1 CIDSTP
7 RRDLLDGLPNI
18 NQAHFADSGDPEI
31 ITRIASYEMSYRMQT
46 SVPEL
51 MGIDKE
57 PRSIHKM
64 YGTEP
69 GKVSFAN
76 NCLLA
81 RRLVERGVRF
91 VQLYHRGWDHHGGGM
106 TDD

>member
-1 CIDSTP
+1 
-7 RRDLLDGLPNI
+7 
-18 NQAHFADSGDPEI
+18 
-31 ITRIASYEMSYRMQT
+31 MQS

-51 MGIDKE
+51 TDISEE
-57 PRSIHKM
+57 PPAVHEM

-69 GKVSFAN
+69 GQVSFAN

-91 VQLYHRGWDHHGGGM
+91 VQLYHRGWDTHGASAG
-106 TDD
+106 DDIVIRLPRLCREIDQRGRRRCSRT

>member
-1 CIDSTP
+1 MAF
-7 RRDLLDGLPNI
+7 
-18 NQAHFADSGDPEI
+18 Q
-31 ITRIASYEMSYRMQT
+31 MQT

-51 MGIDKE
+51 TDISRE
-57 PRSIHKM
+57 QASIHEM

-69 GKVSFAN
+69 GKRSFAN

-91 VQLYHRGWDHHGGGM
+91 VQLYHRGWDHHG
-106 TDD
+106 TTTHHDIAHRLPLLCLETAQAAAALVLRPHYPPLRDPTAVL